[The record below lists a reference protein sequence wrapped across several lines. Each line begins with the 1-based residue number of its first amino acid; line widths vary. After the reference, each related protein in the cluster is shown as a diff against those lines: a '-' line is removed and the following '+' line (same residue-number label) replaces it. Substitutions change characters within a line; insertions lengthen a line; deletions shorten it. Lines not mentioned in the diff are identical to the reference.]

1 MLGEITMTEVI
12 IADGIVMEFFELSEK
27 HPNEREMVTL
37 VLKPGK
43 LHEYY
48 LEVPKNIAGNCVVT
62 ASTRIFKSVPPKFT
76 VRTHYSTYDIVS
88 DDVLYWGRIKQ
99 D

>member
-1 MLGEITMTEVI
+1 MTEVI
-12 IADGIVMEFFELSEK
+12 ISDGIVMEFFELSEK
-27 HPNEREMVTL
+27 HPVEREMVTL

-43 LHEYY
+43 LNGYY
-48 LEVPKNIAGNCVVT
+48 LEVPKNLKGNVIIS

-76 VRTHYSTYDIVS
+76 VRTHYNTYDILS
-88 DDVLYWGRIKQ
+88 EDVLCWGRIKT